1 MLKKRSHILIALAL
15 ITFVGAW
22 FAMLASNMLGSD
34 LANKDVGFGNMTLFV
49 SLPAVF
55 FVLTFVVTILY
66 IIRMHKHPDCLKRL
80 TRLYSIYYIVFG
92 VLGVVFS
99 IVGGLV
105 CYGTL
110 VGPNPF
116 PGYLIIFMILNL
128 LVACAGGY
136 GLLVCTK
143 KLPEDQGKVKVG
155 VVYVLKTIGWFLF
168 VCLLLNRLGMFVT
181 FPFYVYLRNFY
192 KTFPFYLYL
201 LLPVF
206 LGVIEVLHI
215 YKVGSKKLISILT
228 YVALG
233 LNVALFGYI
242 VAMGVT
248 DTAFIS
254 SVSQAMPLERL
265 ASKPLEI
272 LIHFVAYTG
281 VGVALLIQNRK
292 AK

>member
-1 MLKKRSHILIALAL
+1 MKKRSHIFLALAL
-15 ITFVGAW
+15 ITFVGAF

-34 LANKDVGFGNMTLFV
+34 LGNKAVGFTNMTIFV

-55 FVLTFVVTILY
+55 VALTFVVTLLY

-80 TRLYSIYYIVFG
+80 TRLYSIYYTVFG
-92 VLGVVFS
+92 GLGFVFS

-128 LVACAGGY
+128 LVAGAGVY

-143 KLPEDQGKVKVG
+143 KLPEDQGKIKVG

-168 VCLLLNRLGMFVT
+168 ICLLLNRLGMFVS
-181 FPFYVYLRNFY
+181 FPFYFYLRNFY

-206 LGVIEVLHI
+206 LGVVEVLHI
-215 YKVGSKKLISILT
+215 YKVGERKTINLLT
-228 YVALG
+228 YIGLG
-233 LNVALFGYI
+233 LNVVFFAYI
-242 VAMGVT
+242 VVMGAT
-248 DTAFIS
+248 DTGFIS

-272 LIHFVAYTG
+272 LIHFVAYNG
-281 VGVALLIQNRK
+281 VIAVLLIQNRK
-292 AK
+292 EK